1 MLLWQEKKDQNI
13 LNDSPVCNINIE
25 KSYRALEL
33 EKTMGIEW
41 AFDDDNPLDTFFY
54 LRACIAEA
62 ISKPSGKILPI
73 PTGIYPHLVS
83 PKYEIEVR
91 SFSTLVYQEGLV
103 VADGVSCFN
112 YGFRRRW
119 RR

>member
-41 AFDDDNPLDTFFY
+41 AFDDDNPLDTFF
-54 LRACIAEA
+54 I
-62 ISKPSGKILPI
+62 
-73 PTGIYPHLVS
+73 T
-83 PKYEIEVR
+83 
-91 SFSTLVYQEGLV
+91 
-103 VADGVSCFN
+103 
-112 YGFRRRW
+112 
-119 RR
+119 